1 MLSAAKTLAIAPFG
15 GTAGKKFE
23 KLLLESGFPVEVIRI
38 KQEIRVNM
46 TVSDRQGLTIKLNE
60 FGPRIEKA
68 ELEQIMRW
76 WKSHVK
82 KADWLM
88 LCGSLPTGVPA
99 TFYSQLIEIAK
110 KHKVSTLLDADGE
123 PLLHGVEAGPTT
135 AHPISRKAERLLN
148 RALITRNHFFDAADK
163 IHAMGAASVLLSLGS
178 RGAVARELL
187 GDDRGRPAAH
197 RCDLSHW
204 RGRRGG
210 SGVSLVYVSQG

>member
-1 MLSAAKTLAIAPFG
+1 VRQSATG
-15 GTAGKKFE
+15 STSD
-23 KLLLESGFPVEVIRI
+23 LLQPV
-38 KQEIRVNM
+38 
-46 TVSDRQGLTIKLNE
+46 
-60 FGPRIEKA
+60 
-68 ELEQIMRW
+68 
-76 WKSHVK
+76 
-82 KADWLM
+82 
-88 LCGSLPTGVPA
+88 
-99 TFYSQLIEIAK
+99 IEIAK

-135 AHPISRKAERLLN
+135 VTPNQQEAERLLN

-178 RGAVARELL
+178 RGAVARDSR
-187 GDDRGRPAAH
+187 DDRGRPAAH